1 MAGLRLCAAAGLGT
15 ASEILGVSQVF
26 EGFTHHRIDASQ
38 GTTINLVVG
47 GSGPPLLL
55 LHGCPQTLVMWHKIA
70 PVLAEEFTVIAA
82 DLRGYGDSSKP
93 RGEADHANYSFRAMA
108 QDQVDAMAA
117 LGHER
122 FMVAG
127 HDRGARVVHRM
138 ALDHPATVRKAAVL
152 DILPTLTLYD
162 EANSQFAAAYWEW
175 FFFTQS
181 YDFPE
186 TLLAA
191 TPEAF
196 LRYELGPLLSSG
208 VVTEE
213 AWREYLRCISDPSAI
228 HGMCEDYRAGASID
242 LRHDRAD
249 LNRRIACPLLVLW
262 GEKNPIWERFDML
275 SIWRQ
280 HAQTVTGEGLPSGHY
295 LAEEVPDATVARLL
309 AFLSD

>member
-1 MAGLRLCAAAGLGT
+1 
-15 ASEILGVSQVF
+15 VF
-26 EGFTHHRIDASQ
+26 EGFTHQRIDASQ
-38 GTTINLVVG
+38 GTAINLVVG

-70 PVLAEEFTVIAA
+70 PALAEEFTVVAA

-108 QDQVDAMAA
+108 QDQVDVMAA
-117 LGHER
+117 LGHVR

-138 ALDHPATVRKAAVL
+138 ALDHPATVQKAALL

-162 EANSQFAAAYWEW
+162 QANAQFAATYWEW

-186 TLLAA
+186 ALIAA
-191 TPEAF
+191 APEAF
-196 LRYELGPLLSSG
+196 LRYELGPLVSSG
-208 VVTEE
+208 VVTHE
-213 AWREYLRCISDPSAI
+213 AWSEYLRCISDPSAI

-242 LRHDRAD
+242 LQHDRCD
-249 LNRRIACPLLVLW
+249 LHRKIASPVLVLW
-262 GEKNPIWERFDML
+262 AGQNPIWERFDML
-275 SIWRQ
+275 SIWGQR
-280 HAQTVTGEGLPSGHY
+280 AKNVTGGALPSGHY
-295 LAEEVPDATVARLL
+295 IAEEARTRPWR
-309 AFLSD
+309 ASGPSSPANHAGFGRRGRRRPAIRGMRYRRS